1 MTRRNDGHICR
12 LAPARRLG
20 RHNKNPE
27 RPTTGRNQVI
37 FGTPHAT
44 PRIPLRS
51 FASALILTQPP
62 VHLAQASSPI
72 LFSTPRPSSLSS
84 PLPHPSL
91 HRSTGL
97 YRYNP
102 CTLLTLS
109 FCSASLLGLR
119 TRLGRAGPA
128 IAPSAHPPSARYPRP
143 APTPSTGVPLLS
155 DPAPAGPAPPRTDP
169 RLPSRACVPLGPARP
184 CHLCPSHPMAWPLR
198 DGAQPPPVLS
208 VPNPMIQ
215 SCKSQWDLSP
225 SRLGRSRHPSRT
237 RWTPGSPSASPAG
250 TSRAPRGKPLVAT
263 PATRDPSRGTTLL
276 LSAWG
281 QEWGSTPLG
290 SPNLLQTPATPG
302 PTRRSAGR
310 KFCCYFSC
318 CYNKTTNVII
328 FKFLCIFNIK

>member
-1 MTRRNDGHICR
+1 M
-12 LAPARRLG
+12 
-20 RHNKNPE
+20 
-27 RPTTGRNQVI
+27 
-37 FGTPHAT
+37 
-44 PRIPLRS
+44 
-51 FASALILTQPP
+51 
-62 VHLAQASSPI
+62 
-72 LFSTPRPSSLSS
+72 
-84 PLPHPSL
+84 
-91 HRSTGL
+91 
-97 YRYNP
+97 
-102 CTLLTLS
+102 
-109 FCSASLLGLR
+109 ASLLGLR

-184 CHLCPSHPMAWPLR
+184 LPPLPQPSYGLASPRRRPATPCPL
-198 DGAQPPPVLS
+198 GTQ
-208 VPNPMIQ
+208 PMIQ

-250 TSRAPRGKPLVAT
+250 TSRAPRGKPLAAT
-263 PATRDPSRGTTLL
+263 PAARDPSRGTTLL

-281 QEWGSTPLG
+281 REWGSTPLG

-310 KFCCYFSC
+310 KF
-318 CYNKTTNVII
+318 V
-328 FKFLCIFNIK
+328 

>member
-1 MTRRNDGHICR
+1 M
-12 LAPARRLG
+12 
-20 RHNKNPE
+20 
-27 RPTTGRNQVI
+27 
-37 FGTPHAT
+37 
-44 PRIPLRS
+44 
-51 FASALILTQPP
+51 TQPP

-84 PLPHPSL
+84 PLRHPSL

-155 DPAPAGPAPPRTDP
+155 DPAPAGPRSATD
-169 RLPSRACVPLGPARP
+169 GPALAIPGLRTTRSSPALPPLPQPSYGLASPRRRP
-184 CHLCPSHPMAWPLR
+184 ATL
-198 DGAQPPPVLS
+198 VLS

-263 PATRDPSRGTTLL
+263 PAARDPSRGTTLL

-281 QEWGSTPLG
+281 REWGSTPLG
-290 SPNLLQTPATPG
+290 SPKSAPAPATPW
-302 PTRRSAGR
+302 PDASVGR
-310 KFCCYFSC
+310 AQVVIYYSTFSL
-318 CYNKTTNVII
+318 NI
-328 FKFLCIFNIK
+328 FSI